1 MKSIITK
8 SEKETNKV
16 AANFAKTCK
25 KGDVVLLFGDLG
37 AGKTVFSKGFV
48 SAFSKS
54 AVTSPTFTIINTY
67 EGKIPVY
74 HFDLYR
80 IENEGELDLIGILD
94 YLYGDGICLIEW
106 PERAPNAFPKN
117 SKKVEIKKRGE
128 NVREIIFYEDID
140 NWLF

>member
-80 IENEGELDLIGILD
+80 IEDEGELDLIGILD

-117 SKKVEIKKRGE
+117 SKKVEIKKRGD

-140 NWLF
+140 N

>member
-140 NWLF
+140 N

>member
-25 KGDVVLLFGDLG
+25 KGDIVLLFGDLG

-80 IENEGELDLIGILD
+80 IEDEGELDLIGILD

-117 SKKVEIKKRGE
+117 SKKVEIKKRGD

>member
-80 IENEGELDLIGILD
+80 IEDEGELDLIGILD

-117 SKKVEIKKRGE
+117 SKKVEIKKRGD

>member
-25 KGDVVLLFGDLG
+25 KGDIVLLFGDLG

-80 IENEGELDLIGILD
+80 IEDEGELDLIGILD

-117 SKKVEIKKRGE
+117 SKKVEIKKRGD

-140 NWLF
+140 N

>member
-1 MKSIITK
+1 MKNVITK

-80 IENEGELDLIGILD
+80 IEDEGELDLIGIQD
-94 YLYGDGICLIEW
+94 YLYGDGICLVEW
-106 PERAPNAFPKN
+106 PERAQNVFPKN
-117 SKKVEIKKRGE
+117 SKKVEIKKRGD
-128 NVREIIFYEDID
+128 NVREIIFYEDFD
-140 NWLF
+140 N

>member
-1 MKSIITK
+1 MKNVITK

-80 IENEGELDLIGILD
+80 IEDEGELDLIGIQD
-94 YLYGDGICLIEW
+94 YLYGDGICLVEW
-106 PERAPNAFPKN
+106 PERAQNVFPKN
-117 SKKVEIKKRGE
+117 SKKVEIKKRGD
-128 NVREIIFYEDID
+128 NVREIIFYEDFD